1 MLRAYIRGIYTTALS
16 KLVLDSGG
24 ALYNPSQITR
34 KRFGNPREATD
45 FNISITDRNSLQGV
59 RGFGEAEAVE
69 EFRRLLFNTLPDV
82 VFWVRGRL
90 ERLTMFKVE
99 FPALSKRKL
108 DEIRAEVCETVPGHH
123 YAKVYGPP
131 LSELAEKAEATGR
144 YDEFIEALNSVKP
157 AGKVEMVHVK
167 LGGEVLS
174 LGIAEVLQK
183 DWPIR
188 LRRVAKTSG
197 MYDGLNVEKEAGD
210 EMLTE
215 IDKGAFHYITTYI
228 SRGGEVKG
236 YYANICTPVEV
247 YGEKIRYV
255 DLEVDVVTEATGLPR
270 IVDEDL
276 LERAFRE
283 SRIPE
288 TLFRRAKEEAELMAG
303 RLAMKVLK

>member
-34 KRFGNPREATD
+34 KRFENPREATD

-69 EFRRLLFNTLPDV
+69 EFRRLLFNILPDV

-90 ERLTMFKVE
+90 KRLTMFKVE
-99 FPALSKRKL
+99 FPALSKKKL
-108 DEIRAEVCETVPGHH
+108 DGIRAQICETVPGHH

-144 YDEFIEALNSVKP
+144 YDDFLKALNSIRP

-174 LGIAEVLQK
+174 LGMAEVLQK
-183 DWPIR
+183 DWPVR
-188 LRRVAKTSG
+188 LKRAARSPG
-197 MYDGLNVEKEAGD
+197 IYDGLNVKKEVGD
-210 EMLTE
+210 EMISE
-215 IDKGAFHYITTYI
+215 IEKGAFHYVTSYI
-228 SRGGEVKG
+228 SKDGRVKG

-247 YGEKIRYV
+247 YRGKIRYV
-255 DLEVDVVTEATGLPR
+255 DLEVDVVMKPTGLPR
-270 IVDEDL
+270 VVDEDL

-283 SRIPE
+283 SRVPE
-288 TLFRRAKEEAELMAG
+288 SLFRRAKEEVELIAG